1 MSDQS
6 CTYNNM
12 PLLALRGLTVFPNMI
27 LHFDVGRSKSTKALE
42 QAMVNDQYIFLVAQK
57 DATVDD
63 PTPEDLF
70 QVGTISKVKQLLKL
84 PGDTIRV
91 LVEGINR
98 GQIHSFI
105 QEDPYFL
112 VEIEETKKE
121 EEIENNKQ
129 KALLR
134 VAIETFEKYAKVN
147 GKISND
153 TLLSIFSLK
162 KPGQLADTIA
172 ANIHLELEQQQ
183 MILGS
188 LEPEERLHSMIQIL
202 KNETDILMIQRNI
215 QTQVKQNI
223 DKSQR
228 EYYLREQL
236 KVIQEELGDKEGI
249 KGEIEEYKN
258 KLKKVNPPKEV
269 EKKIQKEL
277 DRMLK
282 IPYGSSEGTVVR
294 NYIEW
299 VLDLPWSY
307 ETEESHDL
315 KRAETI
321 LNNDHFGLEKV
332 KERIIEYLAV
342 RQMDSSLNSPILCLV
357 GPPGVGKTSIAASIA
372 KALNRKYV
380 RISLGGLRD
389 EAEIRGHRRTYVG
402 AMPGRIIQ
410 GLKQAET
417 KNPLILLD
425 EIDKMSSDFR
435 GDPSSALLEVL
446 DAEQNHKFRDHF
458 IELPYDLSKVLFL
471 ATANTLQT
479 IPRPL
484 LDRLEIIHVS
494 SYTEDE
500 KLRIAMDYL
509 LPKQVEKHGLQR
521 SQLRLNENVMKKIIQ
536 NYTKEA
542 GVRNLERTIGDL
554 CRKAVKE
561 FITQEKMY
569 IRITEKNLERYLGI
583 PKYHY
588 DRITSQEEIGVA
600 RGLAWTSV
608 GGDTLSIEVNTMKG
622 TGKFELTGNMG
633 NVMKESAKTAISYI
647 RSKAVDFG
655 IKENFYKN
663 MDIHIHI
670 PEGAVPK
677 DGPSAGITM
686 ATAII
691 SALTN
696 IPIRNDLG
704 MTGEITLRGR
714 VLPIGGLKE
723 KLLAARRAGIQTV
736 LIPIDNQKD
745 IEEISEHIY
754 HNMNLI
760 FVKSMDEVVEYAL
773 ITPIQLNKESKWK

>member
-1 MSDQS
+1 MKQTSIY
-6 CTYNNM
+6 TKM
-12 PLLALRGLTVFPNMI
+12 PLLALRGLTIFPNMI
-27 LHFDVGRSKSTKALE
+27 LHFDVGRPKSTQALE

-57 DATVDD
+57 DAVLDE

-70 QVGTISKVKQLLKL
+70 TVGTISKVKQLLKL

-91 LVEGINR
+91 LVEGVNR
-98 GQIHSFI
+98 GKIHSFI
-105 QEDPYFL
+105 QEEPYFM
-112 VEIEETKKE
+112 VEVEEAPKE
-121 EEIENNKQ
+121 EEVENIQ
-129 KALLR
+129 RTALLR
-134 VAIETFEKYAKVN
+134 AAVETFEEYAKVN
-147 GKISND
+147 GKISHE
-153 TLLSIFSLK
+153 TLLSILSFK
-162 KPGQLADTIA
+162 KPGQMADTIA
-172 ANIHLELEQQQ
+172 ANIHLELEQKQ

-188 LEPEERLHSMIQIL
+188 FDPEERLRSMITIL
-202 KNETDILMIQRNI
+202 KKEVDILTIQRSI
-215 QTQVKQNI
+215 QSQVKQNI
-223 DKSQR
+223 DKTQR

-249 KGEIEEYKN
+249 KGEIQGYKN
-258 KLKKVNPPKEV
+258 KLKDINPPKEV
-269 EKKIQKEL
+269 ENKVLQEL

-282 IPYGSSEGTVVR
+282 IPYGSSEGAVVR

-299 VLDLPWSY
+299 VLDLPWST
-307 ETEESHDL
+307 ETEESYDL
-315 KRAETI
+315 KKAEDI
-321 LNNDHFGLEKV
+321 LNGDHYGLEKV
-332 KERIIEYLAV
+332 KERILEYLAV

-380 RISLGGLRD
+380 RISLGGVRD
-389 EAEIRGHRRTYVG
+389 EAEIRGHRKTYVG

-410 GLKQAET
+410 GLKQAQT

-425 EIDKMSSDFR
+425 EIDKMSNDFR
-435 GDPSSALLEVL
+435 GDPSAALLEVL

-484 LDRLEIIHVS
+484 LDRLEIIPVS
-494 SYTEDE
+494 SYTDDE
-500 KLRIAMDYL
+500 KLRIAMDFL
-509 LPKQVEKHGLQR
+509 LPKQVEKHGMQK
-521 SQLRLNENVMKKIIQ
+521 SQLRLSESVMQKIIQ
-536 NYTKEA
+536 LYTKEA
-542 GVRNLERTIGDL
+542 GVRNLERTIGEL

-561 FITQEKMY
+561 FITYEKTY
-569 IRITEKNLERYLGI
+569 VRVTEKNLEKYLGI

-588 DRITSQEEIGVA
+588 DKVANQADIGVA

-633 NVMKESAKTAISYI
+633 DVMKESAKTAISYI
-647 RSKAVDFG
+647 RSKADQLG
-655 IKENFYKN
+655 IQENFYKEL
-663 MDIHIHI
+663 DIHIHI

-686 ATAII
+686 ATAMI
-691 SALTN
+691 SALTH
-696 IPIRNDLG
+696 IPVRNDVG

-723 KLLAARRAGIQTV
+723 KLLAARRAGIRTV
-736 LIPIDNQKD
+736 IIPIDNQKD
-745 IEEISEHIY
+745 IEEVPERIRNS
-754 HNMNLI
+754 MKLV
-760 FVKSMDEVVEYAL
+760 FVKSMDEV
-773 ITPIQLNKESKWK
+773 IQHSLTQTVF

>member
-1 MSDQS
+1 MKQTSIY
-6 CTYNNM
+6 TKM
-12 PLLALRGLTVFPNMI
+12 PLLALRGLTIFPNMI
-27 LHFDVGRSKSTKALE
+27 LHFDVGRPKSTQALE

-57 DATVDD
+57 DAVLDE

-70 QVGTISKVKQLLKL
+70 TVGTISKVKQLLKL

-91 LVEGINR
+91 LVEGVNR
-98 GQIHSFI
+98 GKIHSFI
-105 QEDPYFL
+105 QEEPYFM
-112 VEIEETKKE
+112 VEVEEAPKE
-121 EEIENNKQ
+121 EEVENIQ
-129 KALLR
+129 RTALLR
-134 VAIETFEKYAKVN
+134 AAVETFEEYAKVN
-147 GKISND
+147 GKISHE
-153 TLLSIFSLK
+153 TLLSILSFK
-162 KPGQLADTIA
+162 KPGQMADTIA
-172 ANIHLELEQQQ
+172 ANIHLELEQKQ

-188 LEPEERLHSMIQIL
+188 FDPEERLRSMITIL
-202 KNETDILMIQRNI
+202 KKEVDILTIQRSI
-215 QTQVKQNI
+215 QSQVKQNI
-223 DKSQR
+223 DKTQR

-249 KGEIEEYKN
+249 KGEIQGYKN
-258 KLKKVNPPKEV
+258 KLKDINPPKEV
-269 EKKIQKEL
+269 ENKVLQEL

-282 IPYGSSEGTVVR
+282 IPYGSSEGAVVR

-299 VLDLPWSY
+299 VLDLPWST
-307 ETEESHDL
+307 ETEESYDL
-315 KRAETI
+315 KKAEDI
-321 LNNDHFGLEKV
+321 LNGDHYGLEKV
-332 KERIIEYLAV
+332 KERILEYLAV

-380 RISLGGLRD
+380 RISLGGVRD
-389 EAEIRGHRRTYVG
+389 EAEIRGHRKTYVG

-410 GLKQAET
+410 GLKQAQT

-425 EIDKMSSDFR
+425 EIDKMSNDFR
-435 GDPSSALLEVL
+435 GDPSAALLEVL

-484 LDRLEIIHVS
+484 LDRLEIIPVS
-494 SYTEDE
+494 SYTDDE
-500 KLRIAMDYL
+500 KLRIAMDFL
-509 LPKQVEKHGLQR
+509 LPKQVEKHGMQK
-521 SQLRLNENVMKKIIQ
+521 SQLRLSESVMQKIIQ
-536 NYTKEA
+536 LYTKEA
-542 GVRNLERTIGDL
+542 GVRNLERTIGEL

-561 FITQEKMY
+561 FITYEKTY
-569 IRITEKNLERYLGI
+569 VRITEKNLEKYLGI

-588 DRITSQEEIGVA
+588 DKVANQADIGVA

-633 NVMKESAKTAISYI
+633 DVMKESAKTAISYI
-647 RSKAVDFG
+647 RSKADQLG
-655 IKENFYKN
+655 IQENFYKEL
-663 MDIHIHI
+663 DIHIHI

-686 ATAII
+686 ATAMI
-691 SALTN
+691 SALTH
-696 IPIRNDLG
+696 IPVRNDVG

-723 KLLAARRAGIQTV
+723 KLLAARRAGIRTV
-736 LIPIDNQKD
+736 IIPIDNQKD
-745 IEEISEHIY
+745 IEEVPERIRNS
-754 HNMNLI
+754 MKLV
-760 FVKSMDEVVEYAL
+760 FVKSMDEV
-773 ITPIQLNKESKWK
+773 IQHSLTQTVF

>member
-1 MSDQS
+1 
-6 CTYNNM
+6 M

-98 GQIHSFI
+98 GQIYSFI

-446 DAEQNHKFRDHF
+446 DAEQNHKFRDHYLEVPF
-458 IELPYDLSKVLFL
+458 DLSQVLFL
-471 ATANTLQT
+471 TTANTLQT

-484 LDRLEIIHVS
+484 LDRL
-494 SYTEDE
+494 
-500 KLRIAMDYL
+500 
-509 LPKQVEKHGLQR
+509 
-521 SQLRLNENVMKKIIQ
+521 RLSMCRVIQKMK
-536 NYTKEA
+536 N
-542 GVRNLERTIGDL
+542 
-554 CRKAVKE
+554 
-561 FITQEKMY
+561 
-569 IRITEKNLERYLGI
+569 
-583 PKYHY
+583 
-588 DRITSQEEIGVA
+588 
-600 RGLAWTSV
+600 
-608 GGDTLSIEVNTMKG
+608 
-622 TGKFELTGNMG
+622 
-633 NVMKESAKTAISYI
+633 
-647 RSKAVDFG
+647 
-655 IKENFYKN
+655 
-663 MDIHIHI
+663 
-670 PEGAVPK
+670 
-677 DGPSAGITM
+677 
-686 ATAII
+686 
-691 SALTN
+691 
-696 IPIRNDLG
+696 
-704 MTGEITLRGR
+704 
-714 VLPIGGLKE
+714 
-723 KLLAARRAGIQTV
+723 
-736 LIPIDNQKD
+736 
-745 IEEISEHIY
+745 
-754 HNMNLI
+754 
-760 FVKSMDEVVEYAL
+760 
-773 ITPIQLNKESKWK
+773 